1 MVRILQSRLLAARE
15 PRSWWHA
22 GQPSSVLRLC
32 QEKPEAPPVRHP
44 ALQRA
49 TLSLSDY
56 VVVPPIATLP
66 PWAGPSSVDIMESN
80 ASFQILNKVLCKVKV
95 RRHMEGE

>member
-1 MVRILQSRLLAARE
+1 MRILQGRLLAARE
-15 PRSWWHA
+15 PQSWWHA
-22 GQPSSVLRLC
+22 GQPSSVLPLC
-32 QEKPEAPPVRHP
+32 QEKPEAPRELVQLSVRHP

-66 PWAGPSSVDIMESN
+66 PWAGGMGPYHG
-80 ASFQILNKVLCKVKV
+80 VKC
-95 RRHMEGE
+95 